1 MTVKFENLDRNED
14 VVTSWKE
21 DVVTAF
27 SVLEHLSGP
36 RLRWEPL
43 CSSSA
48 DTERDI
54 PRQAA
59 PPVKYDCL
67 VSTSDNLKFNFSIN
81 SKLFS
86 AGRERERAWISS
98 ACCWL
103 RGVMSTAVAP
113 DCSIV
118 FPVSRVPFS
127 RGTTHQQ
134 SLQCSPLPPG
144 LAQCSNSFYLSI

>member
-86 AGRERERAWISS
+86 AGRERESVNIISLLLAAWRYVHSCCS
-98 ACCWL
+98 GLFHCVPCVACPIQS
-103 RGVMSTAVAP
+103 RHDTPAVAA
-113 DCSIV
+113 V
-118 FPVSRVPFS
+118 FSSTPRLGSMFK
-127 RGTTHQQ
+127 
-134 SLQCSPLPPG
+134 
-144 LAQCSNSFYLSI
+144 